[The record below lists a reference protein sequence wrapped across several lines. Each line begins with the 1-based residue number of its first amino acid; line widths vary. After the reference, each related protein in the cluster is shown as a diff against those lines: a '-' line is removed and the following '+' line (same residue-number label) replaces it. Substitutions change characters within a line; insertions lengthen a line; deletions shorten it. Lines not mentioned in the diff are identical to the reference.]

1 MTVSHRRLLA
11 PLGCSM
17 LLSGLAAWAPTPA
30 QAYWHGYRCWGGCW
44 ARPVVIDPTVVAP
57 VVVAPPVQV
66 TPEVVNP
73 VVAPVVAAPVAAR
86 LCTNGSN
93 NVSLRTGPNQNFA
106 VVATLSPGVPLT
118 VQRNQV
124 NQLGQDWSLVNAG
137 GYEGFIPSGHICY
150 GS

>member
-1 MTVSHRRLLA
+1 
-11 PLGCSM
+11 
-17 LLSGLAAWAPTPA
+17 
-30 QAYWHGYRCWGGCW
+30 
-44 ARPVVIDPTVVAP
+44 VVIDPTVVAP

-86 LCTNGSN
+86 LCTNGSK

-106 VVATLSPGVPLT
+106 LVATLSPGVPLT

>member
-1 MTVSHRRLLA
+1 MSRSSRYLWA
-11 PLGCSM
+11 PLGCSI
-17 LLSGLAAWAPTPA
+17 LLSGLAAWSPTPA
-30 QAYWHGYRCWGGCW
+30 KAYWHGYRCWGGCW

-73 VVAPVVAAPVAAR
+73 VVAPVVVAPVAAR